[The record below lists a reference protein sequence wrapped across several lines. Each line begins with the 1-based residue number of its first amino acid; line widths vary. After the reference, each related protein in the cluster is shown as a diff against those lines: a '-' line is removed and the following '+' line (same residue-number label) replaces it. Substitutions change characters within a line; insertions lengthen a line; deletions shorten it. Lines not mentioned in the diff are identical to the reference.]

1 MIIMKNNTLK
11 TAFVTAPYRSF
22 DRFRKGGKHITNGIR
37 ILGGEL
43 LERGLS
49 DVKIFDG
56 AFYKSFEELVKA
68 VIDYSPDVLAVPGY
82 TDSMPETEQIFDNIE
97 AKIKITGGPY
107 SSARAQELLQ
117 RCDVVFIGE
126 AETSLKKIYEILND
140 KGADIS
146 KVPLFDIPGIAFSYN
161 EEVVFTEP
169 APLVED
175 LDSIS
180 LQGWHLVKDYIGEIK
195 IANYRH
201 LHQEF
206 ANIMSSRGCNKSCI
220 FCSSNFMH
228 GKGYRFRSPE
238 NVEEEIEIIE
248 YIRKE
253 KGLPPLKSIKFDDDD
268 IFARDLKDLEKLFG
282 ILAKR
287 GLTYTGFASI
297 KAASED
303 VIKLASET
311 GMKSVFFGIETHE
324 DRRKY
329 IGKGKLTDD
338 EIIET
343 LEECRKNGIFTSA
356 GYIIGFPTETREDI
370 EKTIDSMVYLPV
382 DYPSLNILTIHP
394 GTYLWRYQE
403 QHADEHPELR
413 NNPFTYVDRKRFPG
427 EPDGLPSPH
436 PKITKKELANLKS
449 IAYQRAYTDENRIF
463 RLMKSVKTPF
473 DATRAY
479 EAIYDFRMR
488 E

>member
-1 MIIMKNNTLK
+1 MKKHSLK

-22 DRFRKGGKHITNGIR
+22 DRFRKGGKHITNGIK

-43 LERGLS
+43 LESGLS

-56 AFYKSFEELVKA
+56 AFYRSFEDLVKS
-68 VIDYSPDVLAVPGY
+68 VNYYSPDVLAIPGY
-82 TDSMPETEQIFDNIE
+82 TDSMPETERIFDNIE

-107 SSARAQELLQ
+107 SSARPQELLG

-126 AETSLKKIYEILND
+126 AETSLKKFYEMLND
-140 KGADIS
+140 KGSVIS
-146 KVPLFDIPGIAFSYN
+146 KASLFDIPGIAFSYN
-161 EEVVFTEP
+161 EEVVFTED
-169 APLVED
+169 APLVKD

-180 LQGWHLVKDYIGEIK
+180 LQDWYLVKDYIGEIR

-201 LHQEF
+201 LYQEF
-206 ANIMSSRGCNKSCI
+206 ANIMSSRGCNKSCV

-228 GKGYRFRSPE
+228 GRGYRFTSPE
-238 NVEEEIEIIE
+238 NVEEEIELIE

-268 IFARDLKDLEKLFG
+268 IFARDFKDLEKLFG
-282 ILAKR
+282 ILARR

-297 KAASED
+297 KAASKD

-324 DRRKY
+324 GRRKY
-329 IGKGKLTDD
+329 IGKGKLSDD
-338 EIIET
+338 EIKET
-343 LEECRKNGIFTSA
+343 LDECRKNEIFTSA

-413 NNPFTYVDRKRFPG
+413 NNPFTHVDRKRFPS
-427 EPDGLPSPH
+427 EPEGLPSPH
-436 PKITKKELANLKS
+436 PKIKKEELANLKS
-449 IAYQRAYTDENRIF
+449 IAYRRAYTDENRIF

-473 DATRAY
+473 DAKRAY
-479 EAIYDFRMR
+479 DAISDFRRR